1 MFLAMARLA
10 RQKEAIVMKRIGFMT
25 AVLIG
30 FGGLALAQ
38 MSSELQQ
45 KAAAAKE
52 AAAKN
57 QQALHAYSWIS
68 TTKISLKG
76 EVKNTKIESC
86 QYGPDGKVQKTEL
99 SEPPA
104 PQEQEGGRRR
114 GGRLKEAMIE
124 KKTGEMKE
132 ELESAAALV
141 QSYVPPSP
149 DKLQAVIAA
158 GKVTMVPGAA
168 TSAIQFAD
176 YEKAGDS
183 LTLTLDSA
191 AKSLQK
197 INVDTWL
204 DQASNKVTLAVN
216 FQSLPDGTNYAATTV
231 MEIPAKQIEVQI
243 ENSNYEKVAP

>member
-1 MFLAMARLA
+1 MARLA

-57 QQALHAYSWIS
+57 QQALRSYSWIS

-86 QYGPDGKVQKTEL
+86 EYGPDGKVQKTEL

-104 PQEQEGGRRR
+104 PQEDQGGRRR
-114 GGRLKEAMIE
+114 RGRLKEAVVE

-141 QSYVPPSP
+141 QSYVPPSSE
-149 DKLQAVIAA
+149 KLQAVIAA
-158 GKVTMVPGAA
+158 DKVTIVPGAG
-168 TSAIQFAD
+168 TSSIRFAD

-197 INVDTWL
+197 IDVDTWL
-204 DQASNKVTLAVN
+204 DEANNKVTLAVN